1 MSIDFSVSE
10 AAKTTNA
17 EGIPWMC
24 KIYDVACQYCQ
35 NFELRFKNCDHLT
48 RPATEIIHAIGLF
61 HVHGHQEDCLY
72 QYATTFIPGL
82 AVVDGEILE
91 TLWSPLN
98 TMFKSMRT
106 ASLAHRAE
114 VFDDH
119 KGDSNWKK
127 MLGISECKLYCTTTG
142 LI

>member
-1 MSIDFSVSE
+1 MNIDFSLSE
-10 AAKTTNA
+10 AAKTTHTD
-17 EGIPWMC
+17 GVPWIC

-35 NFELRFKNCDHLT
+35 NFELRFQKCTHLT
-48 RPATEIIHAIGLF
+48 RPPSQLIHAIGLF

-98 TMFKSMRT
+98 SMFKSMRT
-106 ASLAHRAE
+106 ASLAQRAE

-127 MLGISECKLYCTTTG
+127 MIGISKFA
-142 LI
+142 ISSAAPRH